1 MQTSNFYFPCQ
12 VSTNFL
18 QLFFRAN
25 IEKFQVTQQSVR
37 TNEVRT
43 NEVRTN
49 DVLTN
54 DFLITTGNNY
64 PVGRKLLMPGLPTS
78 LLNLS

>member
-43 NEVRTN
+43 N